1 MNLICSY
8 RFNWINV
15 LIIFFT
21 LLFHSQIPELWKIK
35 MSRNP
40 FKTLF
45 GFFSKF
51 SDTPPK
57 NRFLVKFVRKIRRHR
72 SVFCHFKPYCS
83 RHFTMCWSVNPGNI
97 FHSIYR
103 ADSPTF
109 YIFSIKT
116 IIKLYFVDDFLTET
130 ARKSL
135 DFGENVIENIY
146 KKMFFK
152 KEWNSNL
159 DSSCWIIR
167 SLINFDDHLVSIYL

>member
-1 MNLICSY
+1 
-8 RFNWINV
+8 
-15 LIIFFT
+15 
-21 LLFHSQIPELWKIK
+21 

-51 SDTPPK
+51 SDTPQK

-72 SVFCHFKPYCS
+72 FVFCHFKPYCS
-83 RHFTMCWSVNPGNI
+83 RYFTMCWSVNPGNN

-135 DFGENVIENIY
+135 DFIEKCHRKHLQENV
-146 KKMFFK
+146 FK
-152 KEWNSNL
+152 KESNSYL
-159 DSSCWIIR
+159 DSSC
-167 SLINFDDHLVSIYL
+167 